1 MAVVDLS
8 SPNWYTQVRVW
19 LGNADETQE
28 HYYELRGGGVLQ
40 LGGFMGQDLP
50 QLSPPQLS
58 SG

>member
-28 HYYELRGGGVLQ
+28 HYYEVRGGGFFNWEVLWVRICPN
-40 LGGFMGQDLP
+40 LARP
-50 QLSPPQLS
+50 S
-58 SG
+58 